1 MMCLL
6 DIKRAGAALL
16 QDGLGGLMSKGEA
29 TGVFNSLPWE
39 RLEVLQIQDGPSK
52 HGLGMFDT
60 IPHQC
65 YFYLFIDFHCVS
77 YVHFRLLHKSS
88 GESS

>member
-1 MMCLL
+1 
-6 DIKRAGAALL
+6 
-16 QDGLGGLMSKGEA
+16 MSKGEA

-77 YVHFRLLHKSS
+77 YVLFRLLHKSS